1 MFKKIRDFLV
11 SVQFEM
17 KKVTWPTFEELKGST
32 KVVIFFSII
41 LVVFL
46 FIVDF
51 ILSQSVH
58 ALLY

>member
-1 MFKKIRDFLV
+1 MIKKIRDFLA

-46 FIVDF
+46 FVVDF
-51 ILSQSVH
+51 VLSRSVH
-58 ALLY
+58 VILY

>member
-1 MFKKIRDFLV
+1 MFKKIRDFFA
-11 SVQFEM
+11 SVKAEM

-32 KVVIFFSII
+32 KVVILFSLI

-46 FIVDF
+46 FVVDF
-51 ILSQSVH
+51 ILSQSIH

>member
-1 MFKKIRDFLV
+1 MIKKIRDFLA

-32 KVVIFFSII
+32 KVVIVFSII

-46 FIVDF
+46 FVVDF
-51 ILSQSVH
+51 ILSQSVN
-58 ALLY
+58 ALMY